1 MHSTKLVLGA
11 ALVLVGVSAQA
22 ADQGATPS
30 SVVVI
35 GVAAPDSGSMA
46 AIGQDATNAV
56 QMALD
61 DLNARNLTIGGSRV
75 TWKIDAQ
82 DDQGDPKQ
90 ATTVA
95 QHFVDHKVN
104 GVVGHLNSGCTYP
117 ASRIYEQA
125 GIPAVSP
132 SSTDPKI
139 SRQGHKTFFRL
150 IADDT
155 AVGSALAHYAQENL
169 HATRIVVIDDRTAYG
184 QGLADMFVTHA
195 KRRGLEIVAREY
207 TTDKATDFS
216 AILTRAR
223 ALSPDVIVFGGVY
236 PQAGPMLRQMRQLG
250 VKAHLLGG
258 DGICTPTLATL
269 AGDAADMAV
278 CVEGGAPVA
287 QMPGGVAWK
296 QRYDAKFGPD
306 AYQIFSPYAYDA
318 TMVLAQAMIKAQST
332 DPARYLRE
340 IRDIHVNGVTRDD
353 IYFDGKGNLVKP
365 AVTVSRFEHGKKVVV
380 SVTSADEDH

>member
-1 MHSTKLVLGA
+1 MHSTKLVLSAMLALTGVAAHAADGA
-11 ALVLVGVSAQA
+11 ADKSLVV
-22 ADQGATPS
+22 T
-30 SVVVI
+30 I
-35 GVAAPDSGSMA
+35 GVAAPDSGAQA

-61 DLNARNLTIGGSRV
+61 DLNARGLTIGGARV

-82 DDQGDPKQ
+82 DDQSDPKQ

-125 GIPAVSP
+125 GIPAITP

-139 SRQGHKTFFRL
+139 ARQGYKTFFRL

-155 AVGSALAHYAQENL
+155 AVGAALAKYAKQSL
-169 HATRIVVIDDRTAYG
+169 HAAKVVVIDDRTAYG
-184 QGLADMFVTHA
+184 QGLADMFVKQA
-195 KRRGLEIVAREY
+195 RRRGLDVVAREY

-223 ALSPDVIVFGGVY
+223 ALGPDVIVFGGVY

-250 VKAHLLGG
+250 MKAHLLGG
-258 DGICTPTLATL
+258 DAICTPTLATL

-278 CVEGGAPVA
+278 CVEGGAPVM
-287 QMPGGVAWK
+287 QMPGGPEWK
-296 QRYDAKFGPD
+296 RRYDTKFGSS

-318 TMVLAQAMIKAQST
+318 TMVLAQAMLKAQST
-332 DPARYLRE
+332 DPTRYLRE
-340 IRDIHVNGVTRDD
+340 IRDIHLDGVTRTN
-353 IYFDGKGNLVKP
+353 IHFDAKGNLVKP
-365 AVTVSRFEHGKKVVV
+365 DVTVSRFEHGKKVVIGV
-380 SVTSADEDH
+380 ESGDEGA